1 MENKDNQT
9 TNNQTLPSEVL
20 SLLRKVRFTFSN
32 YESGTIGKNMS
43 EDADKL
49 LKQYDDKE
57 K

>member
-1 MENKDNQT
+1 MDNKENET

>member
-1 MENKDNQT
+1 MENKDNKT

-43 EDADKL
+43 EDADKF
-49 LKQYDDKE
+49 LKQYDNKE